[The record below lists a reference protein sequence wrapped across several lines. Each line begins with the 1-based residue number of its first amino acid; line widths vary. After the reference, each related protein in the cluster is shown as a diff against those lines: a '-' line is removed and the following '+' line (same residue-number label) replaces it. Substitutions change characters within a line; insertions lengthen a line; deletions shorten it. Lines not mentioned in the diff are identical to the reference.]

1 MAVGNGTITRASK
14 ESTRSALDFYPTPA
28 VAVHTLLDE
37 EPFVGDVWECASGR
51 GDISLVLQE
60 RGLPTVLRYSRGGLD
75 FRRKERRLSPD
86 KPGCI

>member
-60 RGLPTVLRYSRGGLD
+60 RGLSAMSSDIQGRTGFLGKRT
-75 FRRKERRLSPD
+75 
-86 KPGCI
+86 